1 MRKKTYSEEQVELL
15 RKYYPSGRWDMII
28 PVFPNKSQA
37 NIRAIARKH
46 GIRREREYYK
56 DLDLTGQRFGILTA
70 LRVHDNDKKTKWIC
84 KCDCGNECSVS
95 VYLLMSGGTK
105 SCGCLKHKPARNAKD
120 FSGRKFGL
128 LTAVERLPRYKNGET
143 YYRCLCDCGNE
154 KIASASNL
162 TMGHVRTCGGDIHKK
177 SQFKILN
184 VPKDEN
190 ARIYY
195 VYRHV
200 SPSGK
205 SYIGITKQR
214 PERRF
219 QNGMG
224 YKTQDSF
231 FRAIVKYGWGNF
243 SHEILEEGLTEKE
256 ACEKEAYYISV
267 YNSFSPNGYNTREGG
282 ISGRNKVT
290 PIMQFYQDKPV
301 NFFEGITVASE
312 LLGVAQKTIHIHCG
326 KENAIGGYYFEKMDP
341 VEPYNIEDYLL
352 EIRDKSHFVFRD
364 VVAQDIKATVL
375 LRNKKCCKPVNKYTL
390 DGKYICTYSS
400 LVEARNSIDYCN
412 GEAISAAVNPKRAGE
427 TAYGFM
433 WKYDNGYHGDIGHVQ
448 YKAQKAVVKIDDKT
462 GEIIDEYQSM
472 VKASK
477 AIGVSLD
484 KIRTECSGQQ
494 KQFDGFSLRYK
505 WPIIDRAKNIS

>member
-1 MRKKTYSEEQVELL
+1 MRRKTYNQEQVELL
-15 RKYYPSGRWDMII
+15 RKYYPSGRWDMILPI
-28 PVFPNKSQA
+28 FPNKSKA
-37 NIRAIARKH
+37 NIRAIARKN
-46 GIRREREYYK
+46 GIKRERDFYK
-56 DLDLTGQRFGILTA
+56 DLDLTGQRFGMLTA
-70 LRVHDNDKKTKWIC
+70 LYVESSDRDTKWAC
-84 KCDCGNECSVS
+84 KCDCGNECIVS
-95 VYLLMSGGTK
+95 VYLLMGGGTK
-105 SCGCLKHKPARNAKD
+105 SCGCLKHKPAYNAKD
-120 FSGRKFGL
+120 YSGKRFGL
-128 LTAVERLPRYKNGET
+128 LTAVEKLPHYKNGET
-143 YYRCLCDCGNE
+143 YYRCICDCGSE
-154 KIASASNL
+154 KIASSSNL
-162 TMGHVRTCGGDIHKK
+162 TTGHVRTCGGDIHKK
-177 SQFKILN
+177 SQFRILN
-184 VPKDEN
+184 IPKDEN

-231 FRAIVKYGWGNF
+231 FRAIVKYGWENF
-243 SHEILEEGLTEKE
+243 THEILEEGLTEKE

-290 PIMQFYQDKPV
+290 PIMQYYQGKPV

-312 LLGVAQKTIHIHCG
+312 LLGVAQKTIRIHCG
-326 KENAIGGYYFEKMDP
+326 KENAIGGYYFEQLDP
-341 VEPYNIEDYLL
+341 IAPYNIDEELL
-352 EIRDKSHFVFRD
+352 EIRDESYFVFKEVIAKD
-364 VVAQDIKATVL
+364 AKAAVL
-375 LRNKKCCKPVNKYTL
+375 QRNKKCSKPVNKYTL
-390 DGKYICTYSS
+390 EGKYICTYSS
-400 LVEARNSIDYCN
+400 LADAKDSIPNRD
-412 GEAISAAVNPKRAGE
+412 GEAIGAAVNPNRAGE

-505 WPIIDRAKNIS
+505 WPKIDKEKIIS